1 MESVL
6 KIVKYSTFL
15 SQPHTNL
22 PKKQRSSHYPLTV
35 GDPPDGLDVGDL
47 PMYGRQCE
55 RRDSDTPQ
63 NLENLCA
70 VKLLGQ
76 ILLLSIQNKLMT

>member
-15 SQPHTNL
+15 SQPHMNL
-22 PKKQRSSHYPLTV
+22 AKKQRSSHYPLTV

-47 PMYGRQCE
+47 PMYGRECE